1 MDVPRPVIASK
12 NDKLELQDCLEFNR
26 TAKVSGA
33 LPGPP
38 LGDLPMGLN
47 LGVLTPHDSLVLG
60 FLPYT
65 VVLSHLQIQ
74 RRRGS

>member
-60 FLPYT
+60 FLPHT